1 MATDQN
7 KNLVKRFFDEMC
19 NQRKLDI
26 ADELFAASHSYH
38 DPQTPTGPGPDGM
51 KQVISAYQTGFPD
64 AHWKVLDTIISGDQ
78 IITRWEGSGTQKKE
92 LIGIPATGRS
102 VRVQGTWIH
111 RFANNKIVESWNI
124 WDTLGMLQQL
134 GVVPAM
140 EELSEAVRNN

>member
-102 VRVQGTWIH
+102 VRVQGIWIH

>member
-26 ADELFAASHSYH
+26 AGELFAASHSYH

-64 AHWKVLDTIISGDQ
+64 AHWKVLDTIVSGDQ
-78 IITRWEGSGTQKKE
+78 VITR
-92 LIGIPATGRS
+92 
-102 VRVQGTWIH
+102 
-111 RFANNKIVESWNI
+111 
-124 WDTLGMLQQL
+124 
-134 GVVPAM
+134 
-140 EELSEAVRNN
+140 

>member
-7 KNLVKRFFDEMC
+7 KNLVNRFFDEMC

-26 ADELFAASHSYH
+26 ADELFAANHSYH
-38 DPQTPTGPGPDGM
+38 DPQTPTGPGPGGM
-51 KQVISAYQTGFPD
+51 KQVISAYQAGFPD

-102 VRVQGTWIH
+102 VRVQGIWIH
-111 RFANNKIVESWNI
+111 RFANNKIIESWNV

-134 GVVPAM
+134 GVVPVM
-140 EELSEAVRNN
+140 GEPSEALRNN